1 MLTDLWPH
9 RTPLC
14 ARVHNLQESLHPSPP
29 LSRFSSSFYDRRG
42 LGMHAGWRPP
52 LESGAL
58 PWRQGAEDPARI
70 PPPSATVANTGCTTS
85 ADVTSRHIT
94 LPLMPHLLQRQGGQE
109 GGLQV

>member
-14 ARVHNLQESLHPSPP
+14 ACVHNLQESLHPSPP

-70 PPPSATVANTGCTTS
+70 PPPSSTVAN
-85 ADVTSRHIT
+85 
-94 LPLMPHLLQRQGGQE
+94 LPLMPHFLQRQGGQE